1 MIYGVTRQINN
12 LGSIRYTWIPPSLII
27 SFIFIFIFIIC
38 IVLDYHNYLEQYGL
52 ANLTEKSQE
61 WAVPELKNFWSTE
74 MKRKNR
80 HRTWRIIEAN
90 LGIDRTAIIGNL
102 QSTFLEDI
110 WRTVISRRCKQQPSG
125 DSATF
130 YADHGENSEV
140 SPILG
145 YRSFFATV
153 L

>member
-1 MIYGVTRQINN
+1 MYGLLLTLTRQIKDS
-12 LGSIRYTWIPPSLII
+12 GSIIYTGIPPSLII
-27 SFIFIFIFIIC
+27 SFI
-38 IVLDYHNYLEQYGL
+38 LYNYLAQYRV
-52 ANLTEKSQE
+52 ANLAEKSQE
-61 WAVPELKNFWSTE
+61 WAVPELKNFWLTE

-90 LGIDRTAIIGNL
+90 LGIDRTAIFGNL
-102 QSTFLEDI
+102 QNTFLEEI
-110 WRTVISRRCKQQPSG
+110 WRTVISRRCEQQPSG

-130 YADHGENSEV
+130 YADHGENSKV

>member
-1 MIYGVTRQINN
+1 MYGLILTLTRQIKDS
-12 LGSIRYTWIPPSLII
+12 GSIRYTGIPPSLII
-27 SFIFIFIFIIC
+27 SFI
-38 IVLDYHNYLEQYGL
+38 LYNYLAQYRV
-52 ANLTEKSQE
+52 ANLAEKSQE
-61 WAVPELKNFWSTE
+61 WAVPELKNFWPTE

-90 LGIDRTAIIGNL
+90 LGIDRTAIFGNL
-102 QSTFLEDI
+102 QNTFLEEL
-110 WRTVISRRCKQQPSG
+110 WRTVISKRCEQQPSG

-145 YRSFFATV
+145 YISFFATV